1 MKYEIFFLKH
11 HAEKEAQR
19 LVTDP
24 FIKSQTGA
32 YLSIGSRKIAPS
44 IRVPDPDWG
53 GNFPRGQ
60 FSGHPFNQ
68 QYEML

>member
-44 IRVPDPDWG
+44 IRVRD
-53 GNFPRGQ
+53 NFPRGQ